1 MQCYTKVYTLIWRK
15 NVKKVSIL
23 QLFLPR
29 VVSEKEDVSC
39 RQFCFYAFIF
49 HFPAKVEWASGL
61 EYWILTSVDL
71 SPRSQKLNFK
81 NPSFLNIWWCENIKI
96 QKKCFKIYYF
106 LTKLWKST
114 KNIYFFFN
122 LKYFQ
127 LLRLIRV
134 KFTWKYGG
142 FWRWE

>member
-1 MQCYTKVYTLIWRK
+1 
-15 NVKKVSIL
+15 L

-81 NPSFLNIWWCENIKI
+81 NPSFLNI
-96 QKKCFKIYYF
+96 
-106 LTKLWKST
+106 
-114 KNIYFFFN
+114 
-122 LKYFQ
+122 
-127 LLRLIRV
+127 
-134 KFTWKYGG
+134 
-142 FWRWE
+142 

>member
-49 HFPAKVEWASGL
+49 NCPAKVEWASGL

-96 QKKCFKIYYF
+96 QKNVLKYIISWQNCEKVRKIF
-106 LTKLWKST
+106 
-114 KNIYFFFN
+114 IFFN